1 VQRLLPQKVPDR
13 FIADVYTDDP
23 PKQARLAREQVDHPI
38 AEGWPPVHR
47 EHQACRAISA
57 NPLERDPLDVA
68 IARICRNFEDDS
80 GIALRVEARSLP
92 ALSAPTTTHVVN
104 VVREALT
111 NAMRHAGARSIRVET
126 SAEPTAVII
135 AVEDDGCGFVP
146 DLNISGHGLR
156 GMRSRAAAIGAS
168 LEIRSVPG
176 SGSVVRMRL
185 PIAHSGATA

>member
-1 VQRLLPQKVPDR
+1 LPS
-13 FIADVYTDDP
+13 F
-23 PKQARLAREQVDHPI
+23 
-38 AEGWPPVHR
+38 
-47 EHQACRAISA
+47 
-57 NPLERDPLDVA
+57 
-68 IARICRNFEDDS
+68 
-80 GIALRVEARSLP
+80 
-92 ALSAPTTTHVVN
+92 SAPTTTHVVN

-126 SAEPTAVII
+126 SSEAAAVII

-156 GMRSRAAAIGAS
+156 GMRSRAAAIGAT

-185 PIAHSGATA
+185 PIVRSGATA

>member
-1 VQRLLPQKVPDR
+1 MPCQAEAGALPLPSRRAHADAKRSPRPSLPGRHRRPARRSSSYHSRSSSSAQKPG
-13 FIADVYTDDP
+13 
-23 PKQARLAREQVDHPI
+23 PI
-38 AEGWPPVHR
+38 AAR
-47 EHQACRAISA
+47 TLRA
-57 NPLERDPLDVA
+57 PG
-68 IARICRNFEDDS
+68 
-80 GIALRVEARSLP
+80 GIALRFEARSLP

-111 NAMRHAGARSIRVET
+111 NAMRHAGALSIRVET

-135 AVEDDGCGFVP
+135 AVEGDGCGFVP